1 MINETK
7 ITKTVSSIN
16 MGKDNYIVN
25 KNTILTKIVK
35 ITTIIHSKVQISKI
49 KQLVDE

>member
-1 MINETK
+1 MIYETK
-7 ITKTVSSIN
+7 ITKTVSNIN

-25 KNTILTKIVK
+25 NTILTKIVK
-35 ITTIIHSKVQISKI
+35 ITAITHSKGQISKI